1 MYTVIG
7 SANNRTFRVIW
18 MLEELGQSYERIRAK
33 QHTPE
38 VKEHSSLGKLPVLL
52 DDGEAITDS
61 AAILTYLADKHGA
74 LTAPAGTIARAKQDA
89 LTFQI
94 LDDLEGIIWAATRHG
109 FILPEEHRVAGVK
122 DTAKWEWAKNLKAV
136 EARFQGPFLMGD
148 DMSVPDI
155 LLAHVLNWGF
165 GAKFPMESD
174 VLMDFGKRMR
184 ARDAFQRA
192 VVSEQEA

>member
-18 MLEELGQSYERIRAK
+18 MLEELGQSYDRIRAK
-33 QHTPE
+33 QHAPE
-38 VKEHSSLGKLPVLL
+38 VKEHSPLGKLPVLL
-52 DDGEAITDS
+52 DGDDAITDS

-94 LDDLEGIIWAATRHG
+94 LDDLEAIIWAATRHG
-109 FILPEEHRVAGVK
+109 FILPEDKRVAGVK
-122 DTAKWEWAKNLKAV
+122 DTAKWEWARNLKGI

-148 DMSVPDI
+148 QMRVPDI
-155 LLAHVLNWGF
+155 LLTHTLGWGF
-165 GAKFPMESD
+165 GAKFPIESD
-174 VLMDFGKRMR
+174 TLLAYSKEMR
-184 ARDAFQRA
+184 SRDAYKRA
-192 VVSEQEA
+192 VASEQEA